1 VAAQYCDIRD
11 VAGYRIVS
19 ESFAPD
25 AQRLPV
31 CVPYSIACVIAQNG
45 GNGILGPLP
54 QDVDSLV
61 SCDLAAL
68 AIAAA
73 V

>member
-1 VAAQYCDIRD
+1 VAALYCDIRD
-11 VAGYRIVS
+11 VAGYSVVI
-19 ESFAPD
+19 ESFTPD

-31 CVPYSIACVIAQNG
+31 CVPYSIACIIAQNG
-45 GNGILGPLP
+45 GNGILGPIP
-54 QDVDSLV
+54 QDVDILV

-73 V
+73 A